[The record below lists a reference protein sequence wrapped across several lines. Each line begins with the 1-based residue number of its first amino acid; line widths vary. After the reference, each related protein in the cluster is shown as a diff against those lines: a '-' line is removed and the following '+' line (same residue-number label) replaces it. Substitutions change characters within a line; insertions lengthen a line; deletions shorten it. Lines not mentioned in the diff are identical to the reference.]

1 MLKENIITYS
11 NVQLSLWLCQGTK
24 ILETEFARQLSEKER
39 ADQGGSDFI
48 AIAANTRLYSC
59 KILEQETRQ
68 DETRRRKTNPNLPA
82 CKN

>member
-1 MLKENIITYS
+1 MQLPLWYNLAGYARGQKFWRL
-11 NVQLSLWLCQGTK
+11 NVLGK
-24 ILETEFARQLSEKER
+24 LSEKER

-68 DETRRRKTNPNLPA
+68 DEKRRRKTNPNLPA